1 MICWPPFWHELVRT
15 LGKWNLYVV
24 ATWPWIA
31 PNFCP
36 QFFSSP
42 QSCLSILVS
51 ILPVH
56 VFGMFHRCNR
66 IWTNGGNQQLWWR
79 TRATNSRS
87 NETRHRRRFQDRT
100 AECPICFETLWT
112 ATPTAFVKLVEGQ
125 LMSTCHMPCS
135 KKRHLMISPQLMLC
149 LAPRSAAENQKQRRI
164 HQCGHFPILC
174 MKLFGGSMESI
185 VGSHEFVTFCSLHGE
200 SQLVRSSLSFEYAT
214 KRPSF
219 SRSSLET
226 ALQPLAVRA
235 SIPMG
240 QVGGKCLCQIQST
253 IFVSLKVTDI
263 FRKTNMSLEK

>member
-15 LGKWNLYVV
+15 LGRWNLYVV

-31 PNFCP
+31 PDSAPNFSHHFKVVY
-36 QFFSSP
+36 QFLFQSYLFMFSACFTDATGYGP
-42 QSCLSILVS
+42 
-51 ILPVH
+51 
-56 VFGMFHRCNR
+56 MA
-66 IWTNGGNQQLWWR
+66 
-79 TRATNSRS
+79 ATNSSGGGHEQPTAAATHRWTPPAFS
-87 NETRHRRRFQDRT
+87 GPHRRMPHLLRN
-100 AECPICFETLWT
+100 
-112 ATPTAFVKLVEGQ
+112 LVDGDTHGLREIGGR
-125 LMSTCHMPCS
+125 SVDMPCS

-240 QVGGKCLCQIQST
+240 QVGEKCSRQIQST
-253 IFVSLKVTDI
+253 IFASLKVTDI